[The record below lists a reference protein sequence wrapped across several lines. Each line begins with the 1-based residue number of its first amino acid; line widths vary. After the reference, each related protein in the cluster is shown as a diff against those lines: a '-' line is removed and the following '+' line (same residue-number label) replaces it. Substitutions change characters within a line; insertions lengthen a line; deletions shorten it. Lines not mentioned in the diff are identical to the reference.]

1 MNNASTP
8 QTNKRKYLVEV
19 KGGFVVKQ
27 QEYLAA
33 DPDEAAFLA
42 FRHEAFYCLK
52 ARYPAETEQRIL
64 AVIDAGRIEMPNFKV
79 KKITLV
85 PSEVKS

>member
-1 MNNASTP
+1 MNNASSP
-8 QTNKRKYLVEV
+8 QPKRKYLVET
-19 KGGFVVKQ
+19 KGAFIVKQ
-27 QEYLAA
+27 QEYEAA

-52 ARYPAETEQRIL
+52 ARYPMETPQRIL

>member
-1 MNNASTP
+1 MSNASTTP
-8 QTNKRKYLVEV
+8 QKRKYLVQTKV
-19 KGGFVVKQ
+19 AVIVKQ
-27 QEYLAA
+27 QEYEAA
-33 DPDEAAFLA
+33 DPDDAAYFA

-52 ARYPAETEQRIL
+52 AKYPMETPQRIL
-64 AVIDAGRIEMPNFKV
+64 AVIEAGRIEMPNFKI